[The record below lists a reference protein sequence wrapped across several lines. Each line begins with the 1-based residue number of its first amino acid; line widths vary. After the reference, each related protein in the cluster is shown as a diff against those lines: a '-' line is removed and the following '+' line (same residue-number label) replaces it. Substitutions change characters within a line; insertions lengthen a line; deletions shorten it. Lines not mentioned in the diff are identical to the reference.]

1 MADAYQVPASAF
13 SRKFGRIREEVY
25 EVGVIEVTAHDRVV
39 GAYISPKE
47 LEHFNRLKSREVR
60 ALHAREIDD
69 DLLAEI
75 ENAQYGVIS
84 K

>member
-1 MADAYQVPASAF
+1 MAHALQVPASAF
-13 SRKFGRIREEVY
+13 SRQFGKIRDQVY
-25 EVGVIEVTAHDRVV
+25 EAGVIEVTSHDRVV

-47 LEHFNRLKSREVR
+47 LEHFNRLKSREVQV
-60 ALHAREIDD
+60 LHAGEIGD

-84 K
+84 R

>member
-1 MADAYQVPASAF
+1 MARALQVPASAF
-13 SRKFGRIREEVY
+13 ARQFGKIREEVY
-25 EVGVIEVTAHDRVV
+25 GAGVIEVTSHDRVV

-47 LEHFNRLKSREVR
+47 LEHFNRLKSREVQV
-60 ALHAREIDD
+60 LHASEIDD